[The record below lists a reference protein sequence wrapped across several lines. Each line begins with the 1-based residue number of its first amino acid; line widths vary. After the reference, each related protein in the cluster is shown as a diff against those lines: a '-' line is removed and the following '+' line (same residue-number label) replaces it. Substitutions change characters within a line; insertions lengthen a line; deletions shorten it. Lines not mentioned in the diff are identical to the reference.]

1 MTQPAP
7 NVPWWVTNYQDDSYA
22 ERYGHHDGEVT
33 RREIAFL
40 VEHAP
45 IRPGESVVDLCC
57 AFGRHLRELARQG
70 YARTVG
76 ADLSAALL
84 RRARQA
90 SRDLGRDLPV
100 VRADVRALPFRG
112 VDVALLLFGSF
123 GFLDTDQE
131 NQAVLGECAS
141 ILRPG
146 GRMCMDVFTRHPD
159 RMKPET
165 RTITTATAAITQH
178 IGWDP
183 RRRRMT
189 RQTRT
194 RYADRAEPVCT
205 SSSVR
210 LYTPAELL
218 AMLGHA
224 GLRVD
229 ATFSSYCGQALAAD
243 SDRIVVIGH
252 RP

>member
-1 MTQPAP
+1 MTRATPDS
-7 NVPWWVTNYQDDSYA
+7 PWWVTNYQDNGYA

-40 VEHAP
+40 IEHAR
-45 IRPGESVVDLCC
+45 IRPAETVIDLCC
-57 AFGRHLRELARQG
+57 AFGRHLRELARLG
-70 YARTVG
+70 YARAAG
-76 ADLSAALL
+76 ADLSATLL
-84 RRARQA
+84 HRARQDG
-90 SRDLGRDLPV
+90 RDLGLNLPA

-112 VDVALLLFGSF
+112 ADVALLLFGSF
-123 GFLDTDQE
+123 GFLDTDLE
-131 NQAVLGECAS
+131 NQGVLGECVR

-159 RMKPET
+159 RMKPEIRTVTT
-165 RTITTATAAITQH
+165 RAATITQD

-183 RRRRMT
+183 ARQRMT

-194 RYADRAEPVCT
+194 LYAGGADPVCT

-218 AMLGHA
+218 AMLRHA
-224 GLRVD
+224 GLDVD
-229 ATFSSYCGQALAAD
+229 ATFGSYRGHALTAD